1 MLDQDVSDHE
11 VTRDLFFNRIETQT
25 AAARQRLQQSPAI
38 ARCLGGDV
46 DMQTYQAFLIE
57 AYHHVKHTVP
67 LLMACGSRLPERLEW
82 LREAIV
88 HYIEEEVG
96 HQEWILN
103 DLHHLGV
110 DKEKVR
116 HGKPGLA
123 TELMVSYAYDTIAR
137 NNPVGLFGMVYTLE
151 KTSSTIA
158 TYAAGKIV
166 TALDLPTKAM
176 SYMVSHGSL
185 DVAHMQDFER
195 LMNRLDDA
203 DDQAA
208 VLHSA
213 GVFYELY
220 RRIFEAL
227 PIVQK
232 NPLQSLQEKSH
243 AA

>member
-1 MLDQDVSDHE
+1 
-11 VTRDLFFNRIETQT
+11 
-25 AAARQRLQQSPAI
+25 
-38 ARCLGGDV
+38 
-46 DMQTYQAFLIE
+46 
-57 AYHHVKHTVP
+57 
-67 LLMACGSRLPERLEW
+67 
-82 LREAIV
+82 
-88 HYIEEEVG
+88 
-96 HQEWILN
+96 
-103 DLHHLGV
+103 
-110 DKEKVR
+110 
-116 HGKPGLA
+116 
-123 TELMVSYAYDTIAR
+123 
-137 NNPVGLFGMVYTLE
+137 
-151 KTSSTIA
+151 
-158 TYAAGKIV
+158 
-166 TALDLPTKAM
+166 M

-232 NPLQSLQEKSH
+232 NPQQSLQEKSH

>member
-1 MLDQDVSDHE
+1 MLNKP
-11 VTRDLFFNRIETQT
+11 FFSEIETVT
-25 AAARQRLQQSPAI
+25 AAARQRLETTPAI
-38 ARCLGGDV
+38 QRCLDGQV
-46 DMQTYQAFLIE
+46 EMETYKAFLIE

-88 HYIEEEVG
+88 MYVQEEVG

-103 DLHHLGV
+103 DLANLSV
-110 DKEKVR
+110 DKELVR
-116 HGKPGLA
+116 HGTPSLP
-123 TELMVSYAYDTIAR
+123 TELMVSYAYDTVAR
-137 NNPVGLFGMVYTLE
+137 NNPVGLFGMVYALE

-158 TYAAGKIV
+158 TYAASQIV
-166 TALDLPTKAM
+166 SALDLTPEAM
-176 SYMVSHGSL
+176 TYMVSHGSL
-185 DVAHMQDFER
+185 DVEHMQHFER

-203 DDQAA
+203 ADKAA

-220 RRIFEAL
+220 TGIFESL
-227 PIVQK
+227 P
-232 NPLQSLQEKSH
+232 LTESDDQENSH